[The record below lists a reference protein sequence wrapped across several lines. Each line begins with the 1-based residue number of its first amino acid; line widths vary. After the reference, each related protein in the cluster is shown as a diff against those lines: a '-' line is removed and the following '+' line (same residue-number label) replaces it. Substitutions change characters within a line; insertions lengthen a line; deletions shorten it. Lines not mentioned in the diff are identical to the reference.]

1 MTKKFNA
8 DDRLELIQKISQN
21 LNITLK
27 SVNSAYKKLY
37 TDENGSTYCIFNGGQ
52 WHSIYDSMF
61 RELISRQGKDMFI
74 ILGALDKQNNVKV
87 YKGAFHRNLIPE
99 LPEQPEKGKQYYLNF
114 KISGDEATLD
124 QHPVVVR
131 ENWSSL

>member
-87 YKGAFHRNLIPE
+87 YKGTFHRNLIPE

-114 KISGDEATLD
+114 KISGDE
-124 QHPVVVR
+124 VR
-131 ENWSSL
+131 RF